1 MESRTSGTSVPGLIL
16 PAFPSG
22 MAVLL
27 IFGGVLHVLDL
38 VDLDVLALAIN
49 FLHTT
54 DVDILH
60 DVAGVCVN

>member
-1 MESRTSGTSVPGLIL
+1 MS
-16 PAFPSG
+16 AFLTG
-22 MAVLL
+22 IAVLL
-27 IFGGVLHVLDL
+27 VFGRVLHVFDL
-38 VDLDVLALAIN
+38 VDLDVLAPAID